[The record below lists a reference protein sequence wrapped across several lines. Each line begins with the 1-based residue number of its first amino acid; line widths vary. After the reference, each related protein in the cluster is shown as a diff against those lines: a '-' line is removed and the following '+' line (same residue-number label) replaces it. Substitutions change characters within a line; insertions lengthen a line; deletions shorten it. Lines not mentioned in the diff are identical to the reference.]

1 MNRQRGW
8 GTYLVLI
15 VVLIVLFMYLPSVM
29 NQSESVSNTAY
40 EEMLE
45 NGEIVSATIEQNQET
60 PTGSIQFQTEDGATG
75 RVNVSD
81 VVEAENELKAQGVTI
96 TVNSVSGTISFLP
109 DTSCTAGWAGGDHFH
124 VHDEPVSRR
133 RQQYQCQDD
142 EFRQKQSQKDNGSG
156 QKSIVR

>member
-60 PTGSIQFQTEDGATG
+60 PIGVGCWYGKE
-75 RVNVSD
+75 VSTWKKK
-81 VVEAENELKAQGVTI
+81 L
-96 TVNSVSGTISFLP
+96 
-109 DTSCTAGWAGGDHFH
+109 
-124 VHDEPVSRR
+124 
-133 RQQYQCQDD
+133 
-142 EFRQKQSQKDNGSG
+142 
-156 QKSIVR
+156 

>member
-81 VVEAENELKAQGVTI
+81 VVELSLI
-96 TVNSVSGTISFLP
+96 HI
-109 DTSCTAGWAGGDHFH
+109 
-124 VHDEPVSRR
+124 
-133 RQQYQCQDD
+133 
-142 EFRQKQSQKDNGSG
+142 
-156 QKSIVR
+156 